1 MRYTRLGVA
10 AILAASMVLLVNLFA
25 PPKAEASI
33 HEIIAALCRAVD
45 EEVEPHG
52 QNKMDRSASFLRAL
66 QASGFLTSIDTS
78 DPTEVVLNFD
88 PTVPNSK
95 FISAGFD
102 LTIPNAVAPGVAL
115 VLSPL
120 IIPNPNFPAHSHC
133 ANLQ

>member
-1 MRYTRLGVA
+1 MRYKGFGVA
-10 AILAASMVLLVNLFA
+10 SALAAALVLLVNLTA

-33 HEIIAALCRAVD
+33 HEIIAALCRALD

-52 QNKMDRSASFLRAL
+52 QNKMDQSASFLRAL
-66 QASGFLTSIDTS
+66 QATGFLTSIDTS
-78 DPTEVVLNFD
+78 DPSQVVLNFD

-95 FISAGFD
+95 FISAGRD
-102 LTIPNAVAPGVAL
+102 LTIPNAIAPGVDL

-120 IIPNPNFPAHSHC
+120 VIPDPSFPAHSVC